1 MIEKAVETWHRFVA
15 GEFAV
20 RDKEGARCRS
30 GGQRG

>member
-1 MIEKAVETWHRFVA
+1 MIENLAATWHRFVA

-30 GGQRG
+30 GCERE